1 MQSNVVGDAE
11 VPFTFRALWQ
21 ALWGAWA
28 ALLIPV
34 VIIGGI
40 VFGIFTATEAGAIAV
55 LCFVTGAFFYRTLKP
70 ARPGRRCSDQSRSRP
85 QFSSSLPQAAH
96 LAGC

>member
-1 MQSNVVGDAE
+1 MGTLE
-11 VPFTFRALWQ
+11 VPFTFGALWR

-40 VFGIFTATEAGAIAV
+40 VLGIFTATEAGAIAV
-55 LCFVTGAFFYRTLKP
+55 LVAFVTGAFFYRTLKP
-70 ARPGRRCSDQSRSRP
+70 RVTGATLFRSVEITSSV
-85 QFSSSLPQAAH
+85 SSSLPPAAR